1 MTTGLPDFPVT
12 THPAM
17 LPVQFEV
24 PAVNPATP
32 GLYTATFWTEVGAGE
47 PSRHLTG
54 AEVRGPNYG
63 GADAAGVWGAP
74 WCSVP
79 PIDNA
84 ERKEGTRPPILDP
97 FDPVT
102 VWAYDECDLTAPSRA
117 EVEERAA
124 QLFRLQE
131 QPMVERQF
139 AARLLVDAA
148 DAPGGVA
155 ARPTLKEAVAYLE
168 GAMAE
173 TNTVGF
179 FHVGAHLPAIEA
191 ALFVKSGTARV
202 SPSGHTWVIGG
213 GYVAGLGSTIVAT
226 SQPFGWRD
234 VPQVRT
240 AIDERTNTFAAI
252 AERNVLIGYEAVV
265 AAVTVM
271 P

>member
-17 LPVQFEV
+17 LPVHFEV
-24 PAVNPATP
+24 PAVNPAP
-32 GLYTATFWTEVGAGE
+32 QGLYPATFWTDD
-47 PSRHLTG
+47 TG
-54 AEVRGPNYG
+54 PTRWLNGVEVRGANYG
-63 GADAAGVWGAP
+63 GEDATGVWGAP

-79 PIDNA
+79 PIDGDD
-84 ERKEGTRPPILDP
+84 RKEGTRPPILDP
-97 FDPVT
+97 FDPMT
-102 VWAYDECDLTAPSRA
+102 VWAYDECDLTEPSRA
-117 EVEERAA
+117 EVQARAA
-124 QLFRLQE
+124 QVFRLTE
-131 QPMVERQF
+131 QPTVERQF

-148 DAPGGVA
+148 DVPGGIA
-155 ARPTLKEAVAYLE
+155 TRPNLKEAVGYLE

-179 FHVGAHLPAIEA
+179 FHVSAQAVGLDPD
-191 ALFVKSGTARV
+191 LFIKSVTARV

-234 VPQVRT
+234 QVQVRT
-240 AIDERTNTFAAI
+240 AIDERHNTFAAI
-252 AERNVLIGYEAVV
+252 AERTVLVGYEAVV
-265 AAVTVM
+265 AAVEIG